1 MTIATL
7 FCALLK
13 LLTKNKSMSLEI
25 MVSNIVSIPK
35 TKKVFSL
42 EKWLKLDIGSSLR
55 KTSLEQGWP
64 MRCDGK
70 TKEEEIVL
78 SNWSYDQDVWDE
90 VEVK

>member
-1 MTIATL
+1 
-7 FCALLK
+7 
-13 LLTKNKSMSLEI
+13 MSLEI